1 MAMLYSG
8 CTKPLYE
15 QVKEIIIQKI
25 NTGEYSSKQAL
36 PGERILMERFGVSRI
51 TIRQAI
57 GDLVNEGVLY
67 RKHGKGTYVAEKKIE
82 KPLAR
87 LLGIA
92 EELATENNEIA
103 ISVLE
108 SKITTPATEISKAL
122 GLSPGQSVFMVKRL
136 ITTQRIPLVIICD
149 YISDT
154 IKYIF
159 DNCLLE
165 RDIFYVQ
172 LEACGYKIGHGEQRI
187 SAAAATLEEA
197 KLLKYQKG
205 APVLVVR
212 RTTYDPGHTP
222 LIYSQITYRGDRYEY
237 SIQLKRNRNS
247 YDYKG

>member
-1 MAMLYSG
+1 MLYTG
-8 CTKPLYE
+8 CAKPLYE
-15 QVKEIIIQKI
+15 QMKEIIIQKI
-25 NTGEYSSKQAL
+25 NNGEYSPEHAL
-36 PGERILMERFGVSRI
+36 PGERVLMERFGVSRI

-92 EELATENNEIA
+92 EELASENSDLA

-108 SKITTPATEISKAL
+108 SAITAPAVEVSKAL
-122 GLSPGQSVFMVKRL
+122 GLTPGQSVFMVKRL
-136 ITTQRIPLVIICD
+136 ITTQQIPLLIIHD

-159 DNCLLE
+159 DNCRLD

-187 SAAAATLEEA
+187 SAASATQDEA
-197 KLLKYQKG
+197 KYLKYKKG

-212 RTTYDPGHTP
+212 RTTYDVNHNP
-222 LIYSQITYRGDRYEY
+222 LIYSQVTYRGDRYEY
-237 SIQLKRNRNS
+237 FIKLKRKLNFNETNN
-247 YDYKG
+247 